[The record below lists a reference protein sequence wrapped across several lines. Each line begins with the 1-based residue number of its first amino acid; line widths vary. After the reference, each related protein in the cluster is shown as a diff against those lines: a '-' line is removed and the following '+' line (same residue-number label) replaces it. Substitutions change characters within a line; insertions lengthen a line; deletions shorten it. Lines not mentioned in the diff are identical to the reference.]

1 MAGDKTA
8 GFSKREYFSVF
19 TGGEGP
25 GSLSDP
31 AAELLKRQKKNWPA
45 LLEGYA
51 ALERSLTREIDGGKW
66 RVQIQCNPRRIVS
79 SGAKLDPESI
89 KRRPCFL
96 CPENL
101 PAEQEAIL
109 YRDNYH
115 ILCNPAPIF
124 PGHLTIAAIRHTPQ
138 SLLENIESL
147 LLLADDFGP
156 GTTVFYNGPR
166 AGASAPDHLHFQA
179 APCGFMP
186 IEEEALAAPAQRTGA
201 RVMDGV
207 EIFGTRGLARGVLV
221 ISGGSDSAVI
231 RTFER
236 ILAVLAGRL
245 TFVEGEPPLNIFC
258 FRIEEGWLLLLF
270 PRLKHRPDA
279 FFREGRDKLV
289 LSPGAADMG
298 GVIIAP
304 REGDFDALTAAMV
317 ADIYREVAF
326 DDAMVGEV
334 LAGL

>member
-1 MAGDKTA
+1 MASDKIA
-8 GFSKREYFSVF
+8 NAPERGYFSIF
-19 TGGEGP
+19 TGRKGP
-25 GSLSDP
+25 GSLADP
-31 AAELLKRQKKNWPA
+31 AAGLLNKQKKNWPV
-45 LLEGYA
+45 LGEGYA
-51 ALERSLTREIDGGKW
+51 ALEKSLTRQIDGGKW
-66 RVQIQCNPRRIVS
+66 RVHIQCNPRRMVS

-89 KRRPCFL
+89 ERRPCFL

-101 PAEQEAIL
+101 PAAQEAIL

-179 APCGFMP
+179 APCGLMP
-186 IEEEALAAPAQRTGA
+186 IEEEALAAPGQRIGA
-201 RVMDGV
+201 RVRDGV

-236 ILAVLAGRL
+236 IFAVLVGRL

-258 FRIEEGWLLLLF
+258 SRIAEGWRLLLF

-304 REGDFDALTAAMV
+304 REGDFSALTAAMV